1 VLALVNTLSMPMSNN
16 GGRNKTVAIGDLVVT
31 VKELT
36 VAEIGQWLDDK
47 LTPSGSQVNDPLLAL
62 MPVGDMVLADVMQ
75 MTDLT
80 REQVNTLTGS
90 ELEQVAKVCKE
101 VNASFFGLAATLT
114 LAGKAALDKHLVG

>member
-1 VLALVNTLSMPMSNN
+1 MLVLVNTSSMPMSNN

-47 LTPSGSQVNDPLLAL
+47 LTPSESQVNDPLLAL

>member
-1 VLALVNTLSMPMSNN
+1 MLALVNTLSMPMLSN
-16 GGRNKTVAIGDLVVT
+16 GGRNKTVAIGELVVT

-47 LTPSGSQVNDPLLAL
+47 LTPSESQVNDPLLAL

>member
-1 VLALVNTLSMPMSNN
+1 MSNN

-47 LTPSGSQVNDPLLAL
+47 LTPSESQVNDPLLAL